1 MAWMLLQAIRPF
13 ASEALGFTWSAS
25 PPTATS
31 RPDRTTC
38 TGPAE
43 IQESFT
49 CLGQNL
55 GLRAVLVNV
64 AGIFTRTEAI
74 ARYLPCDMGRG
85 DECQWARLLRR
96 RTQRE

>member
-13 ASEALGFTWSAS
+13 ASAALGFTWSAS

-43 IQESFT
+43 IEESFT

-64 AGIFTRTEAI
+64 AGIFTALR
-74 ARYLPCDMGRG
+74 P
-85 DECQWARLLRR
+85 LLDIYHA
-96 RTQRE
+96 TWGAEMNVSGHGF